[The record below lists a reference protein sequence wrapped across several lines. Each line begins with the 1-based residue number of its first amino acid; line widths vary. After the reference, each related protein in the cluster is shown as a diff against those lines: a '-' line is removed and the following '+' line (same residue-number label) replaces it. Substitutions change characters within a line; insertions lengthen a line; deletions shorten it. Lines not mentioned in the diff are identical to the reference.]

1 MFRLTSWDVF
11 HLVSLKFFL
20 IMIVILASLVI
31 NLIWNLYVRFPKFSN
46 VNVGF
51 AVKSETWT
59 FLSQSSLAR
68 ALSFFNWE
76 WKHSGLLSKKCN
88 PWVNTTLHMCA
99 WVEGRK
105 KSKFS
110 LSSQNIKLPWLS
122 FLSYFPRCLYL

>member
-1 MFRLTSWDVF
+1 
-11 HLVSLKFFL
+11 
-20 IMIVILASLVI
+20 MIVILASLVI

-76 WKHSGLLSKKCN
+76 
-88 PWVNTTLHMCA
+88 
-99 WVEGRK
+99 
-105 KSKFS
+105 
-110 LSSQNIKLPWLS
+110 
-122 FLSYFPRCLYL
+122 